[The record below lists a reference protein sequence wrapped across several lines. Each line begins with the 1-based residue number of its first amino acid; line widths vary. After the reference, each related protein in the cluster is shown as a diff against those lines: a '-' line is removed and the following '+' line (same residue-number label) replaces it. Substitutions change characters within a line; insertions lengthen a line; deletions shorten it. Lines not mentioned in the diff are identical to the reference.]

1 MLADSMKFQ
10 ASDEFNVSHIE
21 PATHIYGPG
30 TRFTLWVQG
39 CSLGCK
45 GCWNEEMWPK
55 RPRTLIHRV
64 ELLQQILRAPNIDG
78 ITILG
83 GEPLQQAENTLWL
96 LAEIRKHSNLSIMTY
111 TGYEPHEL
119 KQMGYWKP
127 LLKFAD
133 IIVAGRYQE
142 DKRNTYL
149 RWRGSDN
156 QQVIYPENSRLA
168 QYPDESNDLEIIIS
182 EHGAITALGYP
193 EQQ

>member
-10 ASDEFNVSHIE
+10 EAEHFNISHIE
-21 PATHIYGPG
+21 PVTHIYGPG
-30 TRFTLWVQG
+30 SRFTVWVQG
-39 CSLGCK
+39 CTLGCK

-83 GEPLQQAENTLWL
+83 GEPLQQPENTLWL
-96 LAEIRKHSNLSIMTY
+96 LAEIRKHSSLSIMTY

-119 KQMGYWKP
+119 KQMGHWKP
-127 LLKFAD
+127 LLEFAD

-142 DKRNTYL
+142 NKRNTYL

-156 QQVIYPENSRLA
+156 QQIIYPENSRLD
-168 QYPDESNDLEIIIS
+168 QYSDESNDLEIIIS
-182 EHGAITALGYP
+182 EHGAITTLGYP